1 MNRDELEQW
10 MKSSLAEQEFRPDEA
25 GWMKLRAAMD
35 TPAGKDHRKKALIL
49 LLPKRTRVAASAA
62 ILIAAGSLLYL
73 GSRKHENR
81 TVHTAKVQPASL
93 PSAPEQPKALA
104 AALPDPQYLQPSGTS
119 RPPVKKETAAIHPAA
134 DSTHEPEVYAH
145 IPQAAGQADTPAD
158 NINIYAQ
165 VKTDVPSGPG
175 SFDLLYSPGEQSSP
189 SFNLG
194 IAAQVGKAN
203 VGNMRYQVGL
213 VAHQEISGNLYAEA
227 TLALAATEVSYMQT
241 SSYPSLTVSSG
252 SFNST
257 NTSIASK
264 SVEAQYANNVLS
276 AGVSPALGYRLT
288 PKLALGCGMSLYR
301 NLNPTVSLKEDAAMD
316 QAVLDNHLLSESNPV
331 SNWDAGLT
339 GNAAYTIG
347 SKLALSIQY
356 RHGLSTFMYREG
368 QPVRNS
374 GVNMGLKYLFGK

>member
-35 TPAGKDHRKKALIL
+35 APRDHRKKALIL
-49 LLPKRTRVAASAA
+49 LLPKRTRVAAAAA
-62 ILIAAGSLLYL
+62 IVITAGSLLYL
-73 GSRKHENR
+73 GSRKQENR
-81 TVHTAKVQPASL
+81 TAHTVKVPPAS
-93 PSAPEQPKALA
+93 PSAAPEQPKALA
-104 AALPDPQYLQPSGTS
+104 PALPDPQPLQASGTS
-119 RPPVKKETAAIHPAA
+119 RPPLKKETAATPPVA
-134 DSTHEPEVYAH
+134 DSNYEPGIYAH
-145 IPQAAGQADTPAD
+145 TPQAAGQADSPARK
-158 NINIYAQ
+158 INVYAQ
-165 VKTDVPSGPG
+165 VKTDAPADPGP
-175 SFDLLYSPGEQSSP
+175 FDPRYSPGEQSSP

-227 TLALAATEVSYMQT
+227 TLALAATEVSYVQT
-241 SSYPSLTVSSG
+241 SSFPSLTVSSG
-252 SFNST
+252 SFN
-257 NTSIASK
+257 NTSMSIASK

-347 SKLALSIQY
+347 NKLALSIQY